1 MPDISMCLNHSCPL
15 KEKCYRYKAE
25 VNSLWQAYA
34 DFTYLNG
41 CDYFMPIWEKKKK
54 TTKQFGLRYFR
65 TYIYSIKLNN

>member
-54 TTKQFGLRYFR
+54 TTK
-65 TYIYSIKLNN
+65 